1 MCPNGSAFC
10 CCGEGREPDIRVGS
24 FMVRRKRERRDMSW
38 IRRIVLA
45 IVMDVIYILEGR
57 CLCVWSEVDEDG
69 AGGDDGVVKLK
80 VDYKI
85 SQKSFHR

>member
-1 MCPNGSAFC
+1 
-10 CCGEGREPDIRVGS
+10 
-24 FMVRRKRERRDMSW
+24 
-38 IRRIVLA
+38 
-45 IVMDVIYILEGR
+45 MDVIYILEEWH
-57 CLCVWSEVDEDG
+57 LCVWSEVDEDG